1 MGARHRARS
10 STIQII
16 RVETVAASKCRR
28 PNIKQFHVSIDH
40 VFNTK
45 TPFFLEAFMSTIYI
59 NVIIHIN
66 VSYQID
72 EDLTN
77 DIHI

>member
-1 MGARHRARS
+1 MS
-10 STIQII
+10 LTQ
-16 RVETVAASKCRR
+16 
-28 PNIKQFHVSIDH
+28 
-40 VFNTK
+40 K